1 MRFEFAKIVKTL
13 LSVIFYYF
21 CQVVFAFMEKDNL
34 VNSLVLNLNL
44 ADEKDKNGFVANT
57 DKLYDDCFFPVIDE
71 VISRFGAVYDADIDD
86 VIVDLG
92 TANVQDLPNL
102 LSEALEEALLKKIDA
117 SEEKSDCV
125 DFLAVDND
133 AFPEAAKT
141 LLQHLPDPLKNVST
155 GKAMISFLFSGEAP
169 WQIELADFH
178 PNEDLTQLLEVL
190 KNDVPS
196 LKLFLSEIADNDVA
210 FSRLTNLLDLSQLR
224 ELCLILMCFTE
235 VGDAFDEL
243 LDYHFDANG
252 FLVFLSICGK
262 VALSAI
268 LYSLSKDGKSVVDRI
283 VVDYQKDKSI
293 EALSIEALKKDVF
306 PIFGVSDESSVVV
319 EQQEQMTKTNGLECV
334 EMEEKAAEDDAVD
347 DNIKGKVYDDDYA
360 DYQEDEFYVDSETD
374 NKGVP
379 VSKKNIGQSGFF
391 EIEEKHDGTLL
402 NLDPLKIE
410 EDVKAAEGK
419 EKAEANGNDAKVGKT
434 NSTLECSTSNVFSGD
449 SEQQTDDRLKSEYLS
464 QLEKEFAAKK
474 ERIENQFVVEKCK
487 LTVDDAGLVL
497 LHPFLSTL
505 FSRMGLLDEKNH
517 FKGLTE
523 REKAAHLLRF
533 ASGDANLHFDH
544 LMNLEKVFCGLPVQY
559 PMMPDFPI
567 SNNEKLEVNDM
578 LESVCQYWK
587 PLNGTS
593 VAGLQQSFLRRN
605 GMIAYDGGTWLIR
618 VEGMAVDILLDDL
631 PWEISTILFPW
642 TDDMFAVDWQRGY

>member
-1 MRFEFAKIVKTL
+1 MF
-13 LSVIFYYF
+13 FYYF
-21 CQVVFAFMEKDNL
+21 CQVVFAFMEKENL

-71 VISRFGAVYDADIDD
+71 VISRLGAVYDADIDD

-92 TANVQDLPNL
+92 DVSIKNLPNL
-102 LSEALEEALLKKIDA
+102 LSEVLEEALLKKIDA

-141 LLQHLPDPLKNVST
+141 LLQHLPDPLKNVSN

-169 WQIELADFH
+169 WQIELSDFH

-210 FSRLTNLLDLSQLR
+210 FSRLTGLLDLSQLR

-243 LDYHFDANG
+243 LDYHFDAKG
-252 FLVFLSICGK
+252 FQVFLSHCDK

-268 LYSLSKDGKSVVDRI
+268 LYSLSKDGKTVVNRI
-283 VVDYQKDKSI
+283 VDDYQKDKSI
-293 EALSIEALKKDVF
+293 EALRKDDF
-306 PIFGVSDESSVVV
+306 PAFGVSDESSAVV
-319 EQQEQMTKTNGLECV
+319 EQQEQMAKTNGLERV
-334 EMEEKAAEDDAVD
+334 EMEEKVADDGAVD
-347 DNIKGKVYDDDYA
+347 GKINGKSFDS
-360 DYQEDEFYVDSETD
+360 QEDNFCFDSETD
-374 NKGVP
+374 NKGAPVP
-379 VSKKNIGQSGFF
+379 KKNIGQSGFF
-391 EIEEKHDGTLL
+391 EIEEKHDETLL

-434 NSTLECSTSNVFSGD
+434 NSTLELSTSDAFWGAG
-449 SEQQTDDRLKSEYLS
+449 EHQTDDRLKSEYLS
-464 QLEKEFAAKK
+464 QLEKEIAAKK
-474 ERIENQFVVEKCK
+474 EKIANHFVTEKCK

-605 GMIAYDGGTWLIR
+605 GMIAFDSGTWLIR

-642 TDDMFAVDWQRGY
+642 TDEMFAVDWQRGY